1 MTMPTT
7 PHRTLAP
14 ATIRKPFA
22 SYSHGLIVPPGATM
36 LFSSGQ
42 LGVGPDDHVPDDIEA
57 QCVLCFEN
65 LRAILNEGGMDFAD
79 VVRFTTFV
87 TERSAFP
94 IVGAVRSRYAPG
106 NAFTS
111 TLVIVSG
118 FTRPEFKVEIEI
130 TAAKVIQS

>member
-1 MTMPTT
+1 MQP
-7 PHRTLAP
+7 PLRRTLSP

-22 SYSHGLIVPPGATM
+22 SYSHGLVVPPGATM
-36 LFSSGQ
+36 LYSSGQ
-42 LGVGPDDHVPDDIEA
+42 LGVGPDDHVPDDVEA

-65 LRAILNEGGMDFAD
+65 LRAILHEGGMAFAD
-79 VVRFTTFV
+79 VVRFNTFV
-87 TERSAFP
+87 TDRGMFP

-111 TLVIVSG
+111 TLVVVAG

-130 TAAKVIQS
+130 TAARIL